1 MQFLFNGLYQLL
13 WALAPAY
20 IRHYLNKRARRAP
33 LYSQNW
39 HERFGGEY
47 SDPVKNCIWVHAVSV
62 GETRAA
68 QPLINALSKEFPHT
82 PLLITQMTPTGRQT
96 AQDLFPD
103 AQIRYLPYDKKS
115 YVEIFLKQHQPV
127 FGVLMETEIWP
138 NLVQA
143 CAEQK
148 IPLFLANAR
157 LSQKSFDGYKK
168 VRPLVQPA
176 LERFTLICAQ
186 SKADQNRLQILGAKL
201 IEVCGNTKYD
211 VIMPD
216 AMHELAKTFH
226 QRIGTRQVVVCASTR
241 KGEEALLLTA
251 WQMYQGD
258 ALLVIIPRH
267 PERFDEVY
275 QEARAFY
282 CTQKR
287 SDGEALHA
295 DTQVWIGDSMGEL
308 FAYYLCADVVFV
320 GGSLVDT
327 GCQNILEPLQCGKP
341 TLFGFST
348 FNFQQISEDALSAQA
363 AIQILTPEQWA
374 QKTQHLLS
382 DATECQQLSKQA
394 LYFIDCYTG
403 ASKKI
408 TSLIEKHLP
417 EKQTDLL

>member
-13 WALAPAY
+13 WCLAPVF
-20 IRHYLNKRARRAP
+20 IRHYLSKRARRAP

-39 HERFGGEY
+39 HERFGGDY
-47 SDPVKNCIWVHAVSV
+47 PDPVKNCIWVHAVSV

-68 QPLINALSKEFPHT
+68 RPLVDALRQQYPHL

-96 AQDLFPD
+96 AQDLFCD

-115 YVEIFLKQHQPV
+115 YVEVFLKQHQPL
-127 FGVLMETEIWP
+127 FGVFMETEIWP
-138 NLVQA
+138 NLVNVCVNQS
-143 CAEQK
+143 

-157 LSQKSFDGYKK
+157 LSQKSLDGYKK
-168 VRPLVQPA
+168 IRPLIQPA
-176 LERFTLICAQ
+176 LESFTMICAQ
-186 SKADQNRLQILGAKL
+186 SEADQKRLRILGAEQV
-201 IEVCGNTKYD
+201 EVCGNTKYD

-216 AMHELAKTFH
+216 AMHELAKEFR

-258 ALLVIIPRH
+258 ALLVVVPRH

-282 CTQKR
+282 RTQKR
-287 SDGEALHA
+287 SDGEVLHA

-327 GCQNILEPLQCGKP
+327 GCQNILEPLQCEKP

-348 FNFQQISEDALSAQA
+348 FNFQQICDDALAANA
-363 AIQILTPEQWA
+363 AIQVSTPEQWVKQTLA
-374 QKTQHLLS
+374 LLS
-382 DATECQQLSKQA
+382 EPTVCARLSEQA
-394 LYFIDCYTG
+394 RSFTQSYMG
-403 ASKKI
+403 ASNRI
-408 TSLIEKHLP
+408 AALIAGHVHL
-417 EKQTDLL
+417 D